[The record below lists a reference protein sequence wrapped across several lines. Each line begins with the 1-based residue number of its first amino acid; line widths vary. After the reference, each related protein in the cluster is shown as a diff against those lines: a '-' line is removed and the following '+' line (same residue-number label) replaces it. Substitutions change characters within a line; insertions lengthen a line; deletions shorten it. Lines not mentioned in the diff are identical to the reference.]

1 MIRLSV
7 RPQIHE
13 NRAAAY
19 RIRSDLQLSYRL
31 TRSLRKSTEKKERV
45 DLNLNFEQILTRQ
58 PFAEGENEKSK

>member
-31 TRSLRKSTEKKERV
+31 TQSLKKSTEKKR